1 MKSARRRALRWN
13 LCVTGD
19 AADLLKESGASPAT
33 AQPAG
38 QSLSAPR
45 GRIEGGVDALVLGA
59 TFDGLAAAALLGKA
73 GLKTILLGSEG
84 AEPAIR
90 EFFPGYHCIDGEH
103 LVGGLDPE
111 LVTALDLYR
120 HGLSYA
126 GRRLDTVYFF
136 SDGAALLADGDI
148 YRLRES
154 VAAMSEADAAP
165 FATFADR
172 AIEAGQALRRV
183 FEGGEMTS
191 LASAVTGDMQR
202 MLHDRL
208 EEALEEAFS
217 DERLKAM
224 LAAEGSFRNA
234 SRPSDPFTFLALVRR
249 WAGEAAGLQGAL
261 AYPEGGALGVY
272 RAVRRAAQ
280 AARVD
285 FRLSVGVKSVLIEW
299 DGIAGVE
306 TEDGGQIRAPIII
319 SALGSHRLFSELIG
333 SRSLDIEF
341 QAGLAA
347 PTPHIGSAR
356 VCFALAGGLPDGRA
370 APHIGRRLLYA
381 PSRIE
386 LRRAYNAARKGW
398 REGEPAAPLI
408 MEVIFPSVFEAGL
421 APGDGPEQG
430 HVASAILHPVPYR
443 PDPDGSLVQAIA
455 RAARATFEKIAPGVS
470 ERIQAVDV
478 RLPPEPAAPPVLAA
492 WARARHLC
500 AASGVQGLF
509 FCGPEAQVGP
519 GLQGAAARRAA
530 LAAIRRH
537 KGKSE

>member
-1 MKSARRRALRWN
+1 MA
-13 LCVTGD
+13 D
-19 AADLLKESGASPAT
+19 EAADLLKESNASPASVSMQT
-33 AQPAG
+33 ETQPRPA
-38 QSLSAPR
+38 SRA
-45 GRIEGGVDALVLGA
+45 RIEGGVDALVLGA

-73 GLKTILLGSEG
+73 GLKTILLGGEDS
-84 AEPAIR
+84 EPAVR
-90 EFFPGYHCIDGEH
+90 EFFPGYRCVDGEH
-103 LVGGLDPE
+103 LVGALDPE
-111 LVTALDLYR
+111 LVSALDLYR
-120 HGLSYA
+120 HGLTYA

-136 SDGAALLADGDI
+136 SDGAALLTDGDI

-154 VAAMSEADAAP
+154 VAAMSEADAAA
-165 FATFADR
+165 FATFAER
-172 AIEAGQALRRV
+172 AVEAGQVLRGV
-183 FEGGEMTS
+183 FEGGDMAA
-191 LASAVTGDMQR
+191 LAGAFTRDMQR

-208 EEALEEAFS
+208 EEALEEAFT

-224 LAAEGSFRNA
+224 LAAEGSFRSA
-234 SRPSDPFTFLALVRR
+234 ARPSDPFTLLSLVRR

-261 AYPEGGALGVY
+261 AYPESGALGVH

-319 SALGSHRLFSELIG
+319 SALGAQRVFSELIG
-333 SRSLDIEF
+333 ARSLDIEF

-347 PTPHIGSAR
+347 PAPHIASAR
-356 VCFALAGGLPDGRA
+356 VHFALAGGLPDGRA
-370 APHIGRRLLYA
+370 EPHIGRRLVYA
-381 PSRIE
+381 PSRLE

-421 APGDGPEQG
+421 APGDGPERG
-430 HVASAILHPVPYR
+430 HVASAIVHPVPYR
-443 PDPDGSLVQAIA
+443 ADPDESFVQAIE

-470 ERIQAVDV
+470 ARIRAVDV

-492 WARARHLC
+492 WARARHVC
-500 AASGVQGLF
+500 AASGVRGLF

-530 LAAIRRH
+530 QAAIRRH